1 MRRLVAAAALIATAL
16 VPATARAGAYT
27 DVLHV
32 YQADGSV
39 PPCRFSS
46 PQLAAALKGIDTYG
60 QQYFADFTQ
69 AVQTALAER
78 ASGACTPAAGTHA
91 HALPVLASRT
101 PLPGSVT
108 SPTDANVPAPILAMA
123 VIVLLA
129 GLVVGVRALAGAFGW
144 EPAWAAAWR
153 HAWGEAAYRAGA
165 GLGEF
170 ADWLRSGR

>member
-1 MRRLVAAAALIATAL
+1 
-16 VPATARAGAYT
+16 
-27 DVLHV
+27 
-32 YQADGSV
+32 
-39 PPCRFSS
+39 
-46 PQLAAALKGIDTYG
+46 
-60 QQYFADFTQ
+60 
-69 AVQTALAER
+69 
-78 ASGACTPAAGTHA
+78 
-91 HALPVLASRT
+91 
-101 PLPGSVT
+101 
-108 SPTDANVPAPILAMA
+108 MA